1 MKGSTEHAPASLRFA
16 SAPGRPLALGA
27 QGPVSLGRF
36 RADVEQLA
44 DRLPAD
50 GDVLVTCDSRYAFGV
65 ALLAAWLASRAAILP
80 PNRLAASRADI
91 RRRFP
96 VAFECD
102 DRWAAGLGAQP
113 DVDDDGEWR
122 VELAPA
128 QTAVRLFTS
137 GSTGTPRMI
146 PKSVGNLLDEAR
158 TLRAGFDWP
167 AAPVAATVPAQ
178 HLYGLTFSLLLPWVL
193 GVPWVDATPL
203 YPQDIADLVAAS
215 GAGTLI
221 SVPVQYRALLQ
232 ERPGFGHLH
241 CVSAAAVL
249 DADTARRWRRQ
260 QGRDILEIYGSTE
273 TGVVGHRRQLEDS
286 AWHAFD
292 PVDLSVSGDGLLQV
306 DSPFV
311 SDAWNGSFCSADR
324 VELLDA
330 RRFRLFGR
338 ADSIVKIGGKR
349 VSLAAIEHTLAACE
363 GVTDAAV
370 LAVANDGLVRDK
382 VIWAAIAVEDRARFP
397 LAALRRRLR
406 SELDGIEVP
415 KRLLLLDR
423 LPRTASGKL
432 PREALER
439 LFRDPEQARV

>member
-1 MKGSTEHAPASLRFA
+1 MKGATEHAPATLRFA
-16 SAPGRPLALGA
+16 SGPGRPLALGA
-27 QGPVSLGRF
+27 RGPVTLGRF
-36 RADVEQLA
+36 RADVLQLA

-50 GDVLVTCDSRYAFGV
+50 GDVLITCDSRYAFGV
-65 ALLAAWLASRAAILP
+65 ALLGAWLASRAAVLP

-102 DRWAAGLGAQP
+102 DRWAAGLDAKP
-113 DVDDDGEWR
+113 APDGEWR
-122 VELAPA
+122 VELSPA

-137 GSTGTPRMI
+137 GSTGAPRMI

-158 TLRAGFDWP
+158 TLQAAFDWP

-193 GVPWVDATPL
+193 GVPWIDATPL
-203 YPQDIADLVAAS
+203 YPQDIAELVAAS

-232 ERPGFGHLH
+232 ERPDFGHLH
-241 CVSAAAVL
+241 CVSAAAPL
-249 DADTARRWRRQ
+249 DTDTARSWHRQ

-273 TGVVGHRRQLEDS
+273 TGVVAHRRQRHDG
-286 AWHAFD
+286 AWKAFD
-292 PVDLSVSGDGLLQV
+292 AVGLSTGENGLLRV

-311 SDAWNGSFCSADR
+311 SDAWNGGFCSADR

-330 RRFRLFGR
+330 RRFRLLGR

-370 LAVANDGLVRDK
+370 LAVASDGPVRDK
-382 VIWAAIAVEDRARFP
+382 VIWAAIAVEDQARFP

-439 LFRDPEQARV
+439 LFREPEAARV